1 MSQFRTPFH
10 LPTHRGRSI
19 GEDLLRANRLT
30 EAEGAFGEEATVRP
44 HDPRPLVASGHLA
57 LMRNDLALAD
67 ERLSAAVARDRKCRE
82 ANELLAEVS
91 YRRDDFAVAATLY
104 AAAGNRPVAAKLR
117 SFAGRLPYDIEGP
130 DTVRLPF
137 ARLDPLPIL
146 RARVNSGPEVDL
158 LLDTGGAELILDESF
173 ARSGGIPVF
182 GGERSVFGGGKTAT
196 LTHAAVGSLALGDL
210 TIRNLPAHV
219 IDLEQIGSM
228 LGVATLSGIV
238 GTSLLY
244 RFLATIDYP
253 AEALVLR
260 PRGASSPASAAII
273 DVPMLMADDHFLLAE
288 GRLNDG
294 PPTMLFVDSGLA
306 GGAFACPAST
316 LKEAGIERGSTQIV
330 KGRGGGGEMTAWPF
344 DVSALSLG
352 QARREG
358 LQGIAGA
365 FPPQLEW
372 AYGFRIGGLV
382 SHGFL
387 RAYAV
392 TFDFDRMIIRLDPS
406 QP

>member
-1 MSQFRTPFH
+1 
-10 LPTHRGRSI
+10 
-19 GEDLLRANRLT
+19 
-30 EAEGAFGEEATVRP
+30 
-44 HDPRPLVASGHLA
+44 
-57 LMRNDLALAD
+57 
-67 ERLSAAVARDRKCRE
+67 
-82 ANELLAEVS
+82 
-91 YRRDDFAVAATLY
+91 
-104 AAAGNRPVAAKLR
+104 
-117 SFAGRLPYDIEGP
+117 
-130 DTVRLPF
+130 
-137 ARLDPLPIL
+137 
-146 RARVNSGPEVDL
+146 VNGGPEVDL

-219 IDLEQIGSM
+219 IDLGQIGSM
-228 LGVATLSGIV
+228 LGVASLSGIV